1 MWNYECN
8 ETEIMNLRDS
18 MEGVVRKQNSSGL
31 YIDLKTNSDLTGRV
45 PEGTKVFCS
54 IKRWA
59 RENRKILVN
68 VDSIAYESDMKR
80 AA

>member
-31 YIDLKTNSDLTGRV
+31 YIDLKTNSDLTD
-45 PEGTKVFCS
+45 GTEHTIPAFG
-54 IKRWA
+54 
-59 RENRKILVN
+59 
-68 VDSIAYESDMKR
+68 Y
-80 AA
+80 

>member
-31 YIDLKTNSDLTGRV
+31 YIDLKTNSDLTD
-45 PEGTKVFCS
+45 GTEHTKDIPYPGCLCL
-54 IKRWA
+54 W
-59 RENRKILVN
+59 L
-68 VDSIAYESDMKR
+68 
-80 AA
+80 

>member
-31 YIDLKTNSDLTGRV
+31 YIDLKTNSDLTDGTEHTIPAFGYWTGRV
-45 PEGTKVFCS
+45 PEGTKFS
-54 IKRWA
+54 AQSNGGQKKTGRFW
-59 RENRKILVN
+59 
-68 VDSIAYESDMKR
+68 
-80 AA
+80 